1 MSFTGCEHPSGAEK
15 FSQDLS
21 ATTPHETTNNQAE
34 SSLASV
40 TNGWITRS
48 ACRTGAPPRTKT
60 TAQTCPCFTSCA
72 SWSGFKLEQQC
83 IGSSVNLLQ
92 FLDYVRGG
100 ERERDCCPPPPHR
113 WERRGVGPGVYP
125 LGELPLFFPAVLES
139 HARRICPQVAPS
151 VRVACAAIAVR
162 QHREVCALRAP
173 RSCGGPWCAT
183 IPDGIPP
190 EP

>member
-100 ERERDCCPPPPHR
+100 EREGDCCPPPRIGGRDAELARGCTP
-113 WERRGVGPGVYP
+113 WESFRC
-125 LGELPLFFPAVLES
+125 FFPAVLES

-151 VRVACAAIAVR
+151 VRVACDLLDNPTVVFSFVR
-162 QHREVCALRAP
+162 GSPRRRPSNHHRSLAN
-173 RSCGGPWCAT
+173 G
-183 IPDGIPP
+183 
-190 EP
+190 

>member
-1 MSFTGCEHPSGAEK
+1 MAS
-15 FSQDLS
+15 LS
-21 ATTPHETTNNQAE
+21 ALDQCEKEIFVCVCVYIYLYVCT
-34 SSLASV
+34 SS
-40 TNGWITRS
+40 
-48 ACRTGAPPRTKT
+48 
-60 TAQTCPCFTSCA
+60 
-72 SWSGFKLEQQC
+72 
-83 IGSSVNLLQ
+83 
-92 FLDYVRGG
+92 
-100 ERERDCCPPPPHR
+100 ERERQRERERAKLAQVLHPLLGGLLPPWHR

-151 VRVACAAIAVR
+151 VRVACAAIEVR

-173 RSCGGPWCAT
+173 RYCGRPWCAT